1 MKIIIENKFYL
12 CVNILAGH
20 YQLLFITKRTCIGNI
35 NLVPTNIIW
44 HMLRIYRKQSIS
56 CRSDRLLVSHT
67 LSLYRSVDLRFPKR
81 YFSVSGCFMWIRRK
95 QTDRPIGSGSR
106 WRHWGCVCVG
116 VGGGL
121 RGLWVRGTP
130 DYNRSSILSL
140 PLHMFVVTVL
150 TTLPSLC

>member
-1 MKIIIENKFYL
+1 MGRLISWDLRRRVNFLQNPSLTNVKIIIENKFYL

-44 HMLRIYRKQSIS
+44 HVLRTYRKQSIS
-56 CRSDRLLVSHT
+56 CRSERLPVSHT

-106 WRHWGCVCVG
+106 WRHWGCVCG
-116 VGGGL
+116 CGGWVEGALGSRYSGL
-121 RGLWVRGTP
+121 
-130 DYNRSSILSL
+130 
-140 PLHMFVVTVL
+140 
-150 TTLPSLC
+150 